1 MPPDRGLFLDQT
13 WRLHPDICA
22 FTSEMYYEDRLSG
35 RGFGRVVLA
44 GATQG
49 PAGVAGA
56 DGARHALEDR
66 LRVPVEAAA
75 FSDLA
80 TLSDRSPGSSQLL
93 DDLAPMVG
101 ILARDSAA

>member
-1 MPPDRGLFLDQT
+1 MIFYRHRGSEGGESLADLVHQT
-13 WRLHPDICA
+13 A
-22 FTSEMYYEDRLSG
+22 MYYEDRLSG

>member
-1 MPPDRGLFLDQT
+1 MRWSRSRPPASRRFSSCARGAGTSIRPPGGHGGGRCALVPQT
-13 WRLHPDICA
+13 AL
-22 FTSEMYYEDRLSG
+22 EYEG
-35 RGFGRVVLA
+35 RWWGRAFGRVVLA

-80 TLSDRSPGSSQLL
+80 SLSDRSPGS
-93 DDLAPMVG
+93 
-101 ILARDSAA
+101 